1 VSRSIAANS
10 RDLPSGTVEGTVD
23 RQLRTHRRCAGRA
36 RELAHVEVKSFA
48 GGEKVLLG
56 DIAEID
62 DGFDPDATRGLA
74 GGSTA
79 IELDVRRAPTA
90 DTLQTAAILSAY
102 IDEITPQ
109 LPPGVE
115 IATYEVAADALSA
128 RIWLLVKNGLGGLVV
143 VVAILFVFLNA
154 RIAFWVAAGIPVAM
168 LATIGFMY
176 VSGQT
181 INMISLFSLIMMLGI
196 IVDDAIVVGEHTATR
211 LEMGDDPHILPRR
224 TACR

>member
-1 VSRSIAANS
+1 M
-10 RDLPSGTVEGTVD
+10 
-23 RQLRTHRRCAGRA
+23 H
-36 RELAHVEVKSFA
+36 
-48 GGEKVLLG
+48 
-56 DIAEID
+56 
-62 DGFDPDATRGLA
+62 TRGLA

-115 IATYEVAADALSA
+115 LATYEVAADALSA
-128 RIWLLVKNGLGGLVV
+128 RIWLLVKNGLGGLLVV
-143 VVAILFVFLNA
+143 VVAILFLFLNA

-176 VSGQT
+176 ASVARPST
-181 INMISLFSLIMMLGI
+181 
-196 IVDDAIVVGEHTATR
+196 
-211 LEMGDDPHILPRR
+211 
-224 TACR
+224 